1 MPDAVLH
8 IGTNEGF
15 TGRPGLTGTDDP
27 FQSLPVS
34 EYRYKRLAE
43 TRAAA
48 LQGKTLP
55 YQMSWND
62 VVYAYRMV
70 YDKATGMGSRLPT
83 NLMFAYSP
91 GAKLGYSANY
101 GRAQETTD
109 TDVTGKTI
117 TLAAGQVVGQTRMQA
132 ATGVSTAPLAAG
144 TLDNLVWL
152 MLAHGEPAVAAA
164 PIMYAR
170 RTDANNWIRFF
181 RQSTTNVRIEK
192 NVASTTTTERDV
204 TVPSTEPI
212 VGSAYAIRING
223 TICSVYVNGI
233 QYDSFTL
240 SAGAQGLTGL
250 QVGFDMTAA
259 GRAVM
264 GELEVWSTNAPV

>member
-27 FQSLPVS
+27 FTVLPVS
-34 EYRYKRLAE
+34 DYRYKRLAE

-55 YQMSWND
+55 YQMNWND
-62 VVYAYRMV
+62 VVFAHRMV
-70 YDKATGMGSRLPT
+70 YDKATGLGPRLPT

-91 GAKLGYSANY
+91 AAKLAYSQNY

-117 TLAAGQVVGQTRMQA
+117 TTAAGQIIGQGRVQVA
-132 ATGVSTAPLAAG
+132 NGVSTAPLAAG
-144 TLDNLVWL
+144 TTDNLVWI
-152 MLAHGEPAVAAA
+152 MLAQGEPAVAAA

-181 RQSTTNVRIEK
+181 RQSATNVRIEK
-192 NVASTTTTERDV
+192 DVATTITTERDV
-204 TVPSTEPI
+204 TVPATEPI

-223 TICSVYVNGI
+223 ATCSVYVNGT

-250 QVGFDMTAA
+250 QVGFDTTAA
-259 GRAVM
+259 ARAVM
-264 GELEVWSTNAPV
+264 GELEVWSTLAPV